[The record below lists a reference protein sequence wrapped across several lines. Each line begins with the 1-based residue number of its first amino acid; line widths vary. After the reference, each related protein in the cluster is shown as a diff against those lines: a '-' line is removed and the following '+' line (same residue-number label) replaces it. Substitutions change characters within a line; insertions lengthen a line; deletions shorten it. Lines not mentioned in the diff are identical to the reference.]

1 MATTIQLSKQLAY
14 LQMQARAYP
23 LTPSF
28 VLETKNG
35 DLSKEIPHFVDDK
48 AAAVKVIAT
57 DLDPGFNDLEHT
69 QMGLWN
75 LWMYHLQ

>member
-1 MATTIQLSKQLAY
+1 M
-14 LQMQARAYP
+14 
-23 LTPSF
+23 TPSF

-69 QMGLWN
+69 
-75 LWMYHLQ
+75 

>member
-1 MATTIQLSKQLAY
+1 
-14 LQMQARAYP
+14 MQARANP

-69 QMGLWN
+69 
-75 LWMYHLQ
+75 